1 MTRNIQR
8 YILADPLYILVLNNG
23 TMYGTRG
30 KTNIHALMDH
40 RSSNNTTG
48 NHLRDP
54 LENHKLEI
62 RWSGNLFLNNIPAL
76 SCCIYPSWIFHTWK
90 FMREKNLSLEEGTA
104 NLQPQ
109 RQNNSFIMEDFIEA
123 DIDGY
128 IMAELNRFRL
138 TFRANCRSEI
148 STGDGKD
155 ISLNTLKGKKNW
167 TLEWYIWP
175 PQPIPHLKSWENWR
189 SDLTSTYNLL
199 ITIAPPPSLKL
210 GTCHADK
217 HPTGWV

>member
-1 MTRNIQR
+1 
-8 YILADPLYILVLNNG
+8 
-23 TMYGTRG
+23 
-30 KTNIHALMDH
+30 MDH
-40 RSSNNTTG
+40 NPSNNTTWHHIWDLIEAHKIEIGCLG
-48 NHLRDP
+48 NIFS
-54 LENHKLEI
+54 K
-62 RWSGNLFLNNIPAL
+62 NIPAL
-76 SCCIYPSWIFHTWK
+76 SWCISLSWISHTWK
-90 FMREKNLSLEEGTA
+90 FMWDKKLSIEEGTD
-104 NLQPQ
+104 NLQLQ

-128 IMAELNRFRL
+128 ILAELNRFRL
-138 TFRANCRSEI
+138 TFRANCRSDI